1 MMKGPASHHALYS
14 LLEPE
19 VTGLEEGP
27 EQVGRGVGSSEPMDR
42 SGQGAGVGKRE
53 GKGRVKGEGELRTV
67 C

>member
-1 MMKGPASHHALYS
+1 MGTFCGSSYMMKGPASHHALYS

-42 SGQGAGVGKRE
+42 SGQGGSGGEE
-53 GKGRVKGEGELRTV
+53 GG
-67 C
+67 